1 MRIVVKRNTG
11 VLGGFGRISLFVNDE
26 EKMKL
31 KYDEEQLIVTDKE
44 SVVIQVKQLTM
55 SSKPVQL
62 YQDDYVQI
70 RLNQLYVA
78 LWWITII
85 CLITSTMI
93 YDKIFKLIFSAV
105 AFFMIVFILVIGS
118 DNYFIIERVDDNE

>member
-1 MRIVVKRNTG
+1 
-11 VLGGFGRISLFVNDE
+11 
-26 EKMKL
+26 MKL

-70 RLNQLYVA
+70 RLNQPYVA

-105 AFFMIVFILVIGS
+105 AFFMIVFIMVIGS

>member
-1 MRIVVKRNTG
+1 
-11 VLGGFGRISLFVNDE
+11 
-26 EKMKL
+26 MKL

-105 AFFMIVFILVIGS
+105 AFFMIVFIMVIGS